1 MSMLPTN
8 TDQRSDPL
16 IASFEEEQKTIV
28 FSALS
33 EYWNQSLFCDVSLVV
48 GHQVL
53 GAHKV
58 VLASSSKFFS
68 NAFRHYPD
76 LSTFDL
82 DSELAPHGI
91 DVTFEDVKCIIGKH
105 IFLLF

>member
-58 VLASSSKFFS
+58 VLSST
-68 NAFRHYPD
+68 
-76 LSTFDL
+76 LST
-82 DSELAPHGI
+82 ATCTV
-91 DVTFEDVKCIIGKH
+91 VTTCTYMRTLCDALWDKGLTACAH
-105 IFLLF
+105 